1 MKKWTNSMVVA
12 AIAAGLVLPG
22 LALAEETTLAT
33 TGMMTAS
40 RTAHSHGDHERVDIK
55 VRHGMHGSAHQKMYM
70 LLLAE
75 KYTPDSVA
83 EWQAVFKERER
94 LMNEFAALGE
104 DPKWKAKREE
114 RRQLVSKLN
123 EQVKKGEITSEQ
135 MEQQLKDWREK
146 NMGMPGMKEDREA
159 RKARMEKM
167 KTTHEAFEAAIE
179 SGDAAKIKQVLPQ
192 MLEQMKAKNTAM
204 AERLEQKKK

>member
-22 LALAEETTLAT
+22 LAQAEETTLAT
-33 TGMMTAS
+33 TGMTTAS

-55 VRHGMHGSAHQKMYM
+55 ARHGMHGSTHQKMYM

-83 EWQAVFKERER
+83 EWQDVFKERER
-94 LMNEFAALGE
+94 LMNEFASLGE

-167 KTTHEAFEAAIE
+167 KMTHEAFEAAIE

-204 AERLEQKKK
+204 AQRLEQKKK